1 MELPEKRSTND
12 LDLFLHTEIMV
23 DGKKLK
29 RIRNI
34 LDERKYRTIK
44 GVEYLSDSEK
54 KKLIFMRTLH

>member
-1 MELPEKRSTND
+1 VELPEKRSTND